1 MHDIRTERYA
11 RPGLWLATPSAVGP
25 RGAAGLHVTAA
36 QLVVACA
43 GADCSHEILV
53 DPQPLFGARRFW
65 PVSGRSE
72 RFRCRC
78 GSRETR
84 LTYTAGVVAPEL
96 ANDDPVNEDAIRL
109 WA

>member
-11 RPGLWLATPSAVGP
+11 RPGMRLSAPSM
-25 RGAAGLHVTAA
+25 AANGVHVTGA

-43 GADCSHEILV
+43 GAECSHEILV

-84 LTYTAGVVAPEL
+84 LTYTAGVVA
-96 ANDDPVNEDAIRL
+96 NDDPINEDAIRL

>member
-1 MHDIRTERYA
+1 MHDIRTERYS
-11 RPGLWLATPSAVGP
+11 RPGLRLATPST
-25 RGAAGLHVTAA
+25 GAMGVHVTGA
-36 QLVVACA
+36 QLIVACA
-43 GADCSHEILV
+43 GASCSHEILV

-84 LTYTAGVVAPEL
+84 LTYTAGVVA
-96 ANDDPVNEDAIRL
+96 NDDPLNEDAIRL

>member
-1 MHDIRTERYA
+1 MHDIRTERFA
-11 RPGLWLATPSAVGP
+11 RPGMRVSTPA
-25 RGAAGLHVTAA
+25 VTAA
-36 QLVVACA
+36 DVHVTGAQLIVACE
-43 GADCSHEILV
+43 GASCSHEVLV
-53 DPQPLFGARRFW
+53 DPRPLFGARRFW

-84 LTYTAGVVAPEL
+84 LTYTAGVVA
-96 ANDDPVNEDAIRL
+96 NDGLLNEDAIRL

>member
-1 MHDIRTERYA
+1 MHDIRTERFA
-11 RPGLWLATPSAVGP
+11 RPGMRLATPSD
-25 RGAAGLHVTAA
+25 GADGLRVTGA

-43 GADCSHEILV
+43 GAGCRHEILV
-53 DPQPLFGARRFW
+53 DPQSLFGSRRFW

-84 LTYTAGVVAPEL
+84 LSYTAGVA
-96 ANDDPVNEDAIRL
+96 ANDDPLGEDAIRL

>member
-1 MHDIRTERYA
+1 MHDIRTERFA
-11 RPGLWLATPSAVGP
+11 WPGTRLATPSTG
-25 RGAAGLHVTAA
+25 GLHVTGA

-43 GADCSHEILV
+43 GADCPHEILV

-84 LTYTAGVVAPEL
+84 LTYTAGVEPPEL
-96 ANDDPVNEDAIRL
+96 ANDDPVSEDAIRL

>member
-1 MHDIRTERYA
+1 MHDIRTERFA
-11 RPGLWLATPSAVGP
+11 RPGMRLATAST
-25 RGAAGLHVTAA
+25 GAAGIHVTGA
-36 QLVVACA
+36 QLVVACT

-53 DPQPLFGARRFW
+53 DPRPLFGARRFW

-84 LTYTAGVVAPEL
+84 LTYTAGVA
-96 ANDDPVNEDAIRL
+96 ANDDPLNEDAIRL
-109 WA
+109 WG

>member
-11 RPGLWLATPSAVGP
+11 RPGLRSGMPS
-25 RGAAGLHVTAA
+25 GAGGVHVTGAR
-36 QLVVACA
+36 LVVACA
-43 GADCSHEILV
+43 GAECSHEILV

-84 LTYTAGVVAPEL
+84 LTYTAGVVA
-96 ANDDPVNEDAIRL
+96 NDDPLNEDAIRL

>member
-1 MHDIRTERYA
+1 MHDIRTERYS
-11 RPGLWLATPSAVGP
+11 RPGL
-25 RGAAGLHVTAA
+25 RGATSSATAIHVTGA

-84 LTYTAGVVAPEL
+84 LTYTAGVVA
-96 ANDDPVNEDAIRL
+96 NDDPLNEDAIRL

>member
-1 MHDIRTERYA
+1 MHDIRIERYERRDRVIGSTIPA
-11 RPGLWLATPSAVGP
+11 SGIHVTGAQLIVSCE
-25 RGAAGLHVTAA
+25 GAA
-36 QLVVACA
+36 
-43 GADCSHEILV
+43 CSHEVLV
-53 DPQPLFGARRFW
+53 DPQPLFGSRRFW

-84 LTYTAGVVAPEL
+84 LRYTAGL
-96 ANDDPVNEDAIRL
+96 AERDDVPGENPIRL

>member
-1 MHDIRTERYA
+1 MHDIRTERYS
-11 RPGLWLATPSAVGP
+11 RPGL
-25 RGAAGLHVTAA
+25 RGATHSANAIHVTGA

-84 LTYTAGVVAPEL
+84 LTYTAGVVA
-96 ANDDPVNEDAIRL
+96 NDDPLNEDAIRL

>member
-11 RPGLWLATPSAVGP
+11 RPGMRLATPSG
-25 RGAAGLHVTAA
+25 GATTIHVTGA

-43 GADCSHEILV
+43 DADCSHEILV

-84 LTYTAGVVAPEL
+84 LTYTAGVVA
-96 ANDDPVNEDAIRL
+96 NDDPLNEDAIRL

>member
-1 MHDIRTERYA
+1 MHDIRTERYS
-11 RPGLWLATPSAVGP
+11 RPGLRVATPSTTTI
-25 RGAAGLHVTAA
+25 HVTGA

-43 GADCSHEILV
+43 GASCSHEILV

-84 LTYTAGVVAPEL
+84 LTYTAGLVAPEL
-96 ANDDPVNEDAIRL
+96 ANDDPLNEDAIRL